1 MTEDY
6 GYDLV
11 KTTILAG
18 AGIFILYYIYRFF
31 SLRGTPIILGNK
43 TLETATKQ
51 IYVDIPEIWYP
62 YQPGDNKDSVAIKV
76 IPTVGI
82 EGTNWVLNFKPVTT
96 TILGLKTQYTPEPIK
111 IPVSSTLTITDL
123 AARLIPVVT
132 QTPAPLGWNIKFTP
146 ITILM

>member
-1 MTEDY
+1 MAEDY
-6 GYDLV
+6 GYDLA

-31 SLRGTPIILGNK
+31 SLRGTPIVLGNK
-43 TLETATKQ
+43 TPETATKQ
-51 IYVDIPEIWYP
+51 IYVDIPEIWFP
-62 YQPGDNKDSVAIKV
+62 YQPGDSKDSIATKITPSISV
-76 IPTVGI
+76 

-96 TILGLKTQYTPEPIK
+96 TILGLKTQYTPDPIK
-111 IPVSSTLTITDL
+111 VPISSTLTITDL

-132 QTPAPLGWNIKFTP
+132 ATTMPLGWNIKFTP